1 LENTPKAPYRE
12 RLKRITDAIQL
23 KKPDRVPILLEF
35 GYFMARYSGIS
46 FQDALYDHARCAEA
60 YRKTVTELE
69 PDAFHCISFDSGKAL
84 DTIDSQVM
92 KWPGHGLSSNQSH
105 QYIEGEYMLADE
117 YDSFLENPTDFILRT
132 YLPRTCG
139 ALNSFKNFPG
149 LLNYMSIARGR
160 MTPTLVD
167 PGLIDSFQAICKTA
181 CVALEWETAWK
192 DFVKEIEEKGY
203 PAITLVGIGQAPFDF
218 FSDHLRG
225 MKGIMLDMYRQPEK
239 LLAAMDRMSPILL
252 RKIKT
257 LKNLSNNRLVFMGP
271 HRGAEGFMSLKQ
283 FEKFYWPGLKASILA
298 LIEAG
303 FTPYVFWEGNY
314 TSRLEYLR
322 ELPPGKII
330 HRLDRTNIYE
340 ARKVLGG
347 GHCLAGGMLPSVLQT
362 CSVQQVTD
370 ECRNLIEVVGRD
382 GGYIM
387 GHSTVLDE
395 AKIENVK
402 AMIDATRKY
411 GVYRS

>member
-1 LENTPKAPYRE
+1 MRNTPETSYGE
-12 RLKRITDAIQL
+12 RLKRITDAVRL
-23 KKPDRVPILLEF
+23 KQPDRVPVLLEF
-35 GYFMARYSGIS
+35 GYFMARYSHIS
-46 FQDALYDHARCAEA
+46 FQDVLYDRTRCVEA

-69 PDAFHCISFDSGKAL
+69 PDAFHCLSFDSGQAME
-84 DTIDSQVM
+84 TIDTRVM

-117 YDSFLENPTDFILRT
+117 YDSFLENPTDFILKT

-139 ALNSFKNFPG
+139 ALSAFKGAPG
-149 LLNYMSIARGR
+149 LFNYLSISRGR
-160 MTPTLVD
+160 ITPVLAD
-167 PGLIDSFQAICKTA
+167 PQLLASYQAIFNTA
-181 CVALEWETAWK
+181 RVTLEWDIAWK
-192 DFVKEIEEKGY
+192 DFVKEIEEKGF

-225 MKGIMLDMYRQPEK
+225 MKGTMLDMYRQPDK
-239 LLAAMDRMSPILL
+239 LLAAMDRMLPMFLA
-252 RKIKT
+252 KIKT
-257 LKNLSNNRLVFMGP
+257 LKNISKNKLVFMGP
-271 HRGAEGFMSLKQ
+271 HRGAEGFMSLLQ
-283 FEKFYWPGLKASILA
+283 FEKFYWPGLKAGILG

-303 FTPYVFWEGNY
+303 FTPYILWEGNY
-314 TSRLEYLR
+314 TSRLKYLR

-347 GHCLAGGMLPSVLQT
+347 DHCLAGGMLPSLLQ
-362 CSVQQVTD
+362 SGSIQQVTD
-370 ECRNLIEVVGRD
+370 ECRKLIEIVGRD
-382 GGYIM
+382 GSYIM

-395 AKIENVK
+395 AKIENVR

-411 GVYRS
+411 GVYH